1 MRNLFFVV
9 LVLLVFSSV
18 YALNCTYVEYYVDN
32 LTAGANV
39 GKINF
44 EIAKESL
51 QNSAKAYGCTGKGIL
66 VIEGDDIYTYSIN
79 DSSIGDFYHK
89 IFLEQNGTYKI
100 SATKEGYI
108 PQSITINLSAG
119 EYKEIHF
126 SLQQNTT
133 TTSTTSSG
141 GGGPA
146 PNVYYKLDKDSISNY
161 LSKLAA
167 ELNLNKNEVEYQKK
181 VYSYVPFE
189 VKYIRVSVGGANS
202 LYYYFKN
209 DWNQT
214 VKVRL
219 IMVIPKEIA
228 KNLNGV
234 SIVAGYKVIKE
245 DPILE
250 WDYDVSPGKEVR
262 VGYTITGNIT
272 IVEPLVVLFENVS
285 LPNIKPKVETT
296 VQKPKANEENITE
309 NVTNKTVQEIPP
321 KSTFNFNWLLLV
333 IIVSTVSASFVG
345 YYLYRR
351 KKRYEELQEA
361 LNALDTLFKTHRRR

>member
-9 LVLLVFSSV
+9 LVFLVFSSV
-18 YALNCTYVEYYVDN
+18 YALNCTYMEYYVNN
-32 LTAGANV
+32 LTVAANA

-66 VIEGDDIYTYSIN
+66 VIEGNDVYTYSIN
-79 DSSIGDFYHK
+79 GSSVGSFYHE
-89 IFLEQNGTYKI
+89 IFLEQNGTYTI

-119 EYKEIHF
+119 EYKEIYF
-126 SLQQNTT
+126 NLQQNTT
-133 TTSTTSSG
+133 ATSTTSSG
-141 GGGPA
+141 GGPA
-146 PNVYYKLDKDSISNY
+146 PNMYYKLDKDSISNY
-161 LSKLAA
+161 LSKIAA
-167 ELNLNKNEVEYQKK
+167 ELNLSNEDVEYQKK

-209 DWNQT
+209 DWNKT

-228 KNLNGV
+228 KNLTGV
-234 SIVAGYKVIKE
+234 SIVSGYKVIKE

-250 WDYDVSPGKEVR
+250 WDYEVPSGKEVR

-285 LPNIKPKVETT
+285 LPSSKPKPVETT
-296 VQKPKANEENITE
+296 VKNPKVNENETE
-309 NVTNKTVQEIPP
+309 NVTNKTVQKITTEN
-321 KSTFNFNWLLLV
+321 KSNFNWFLFV
-333 IIVSTVSASFVG
+333 IIIVSIASSSFVG

-361 LNALDTLFKTHRRR
+361 LNALDTLFKTRRRR